1 MTTSESNR
9 KTIKLIL
16 ANQMLNQEWD
26 IEPPV
31 DVSVAALIRK
41 FVSTPSL
48 GIPETD
54 EAGNRIPWRLMWD
67 QGNRYLAEHE
77 TLAAA
82 GVQEGNMLMMAY
94 EPRAGACEVYITVHA
109 LQGELNV

>member
-1 MTTSESNR
+1 MTTSDSNR
-9 KTIKLIL
+9 RTIKLIL

-41 FVSTPSL
+41 FVSTPTL

-54 EAGNRIPWRLMWD
+54 DAGNRIPWRLMWD
-67 QGNRYLAEHE
+67 QGNRYLSEHE

-82 GVQEGNMLMMAY
+82 GVAEGHMLMMAY
-94 EPRAGACEVYITVHA
+94 EPRAGAGRVHHRIA
-109 LQGELNV
+109 TIRGERNG